1 MQQSEARPVEIR
13 APHDGSEVEILWD
26 DGNSTRYSYR
36 LLRGYC
42 PCANCQGHHGT
53 LRFVDGD
60 SSTLSDIEEV
70 GDYALRFV
78 WPDCSTGIY
87 TFPHLQLLATLDEA
101 TLKVADPLRRA

>member
-1 MQQSEARPVEIR
+1 MQQPSPRPIEIH
-13 APHDGSEVEILWD
+13 APRGESRLEIVWD
-26 DGNSTRYSYR
+26 DGRTTDYSHR

-53 LRFVDGD
+53 LKFVEGD
-60 SSTLSDIEEV
+60 FSDLLDIEEV

-87 TFPHLQLLATLDEA
+87 TFPHLLQLATIDESA
-101 TLKVADPLRRA
+101 IQLGTPLARA